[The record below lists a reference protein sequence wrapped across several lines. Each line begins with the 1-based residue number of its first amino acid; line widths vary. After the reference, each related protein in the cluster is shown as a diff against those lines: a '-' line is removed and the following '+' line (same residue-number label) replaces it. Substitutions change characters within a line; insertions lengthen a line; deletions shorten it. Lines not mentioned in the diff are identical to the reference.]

1 MIHAH
6 QYCRV
11 CHTPLKSVVDLGNQ
25 HFQGCFVKEGVQRP
39 PFRKTP
45 NEIMRCNSSYEGAC
59 GLIQTKHTIDPDVLY
74 SNYWYES
81 GITQTMKNHLK
92 SIVDKALDITGA
104 PTQGY
109 VLDIAS
115 NDNTLLRNY
124 PDTFTKIG
132 IDPSDIAARQT
143 DKDIINI
150 NTTFPSA
157 EVNRHIPDG
166 RAHIVTSIACYYDV
180 EDPIEFAREIKRL
193 LCDKGVWIFEVAY
206 WKSLLDNLAYD
217 SIVNEHIIHY
227 HLAPL
232 EYIMKLAGLKL
243 FDAVKTTTNGGSMMG
258 FVTHADN
265 MSYDTKERKHR
276 MLNIKID
283 EFDAELDQDSTYV
296 EFRRRV
302 EQHREDL
309 VNLID
314 DIVYNQNKTI
324 HLYGSSTKLNTILEY
339 CNIGPDKIP
348 YAAERSVRKFDAQT
362 LSGIKIV
369 SEEESRAMNPDYYL
383 VGPYHFKKEILER
396 EQQTIDRGT
405 KFIFPLPEITVG

>member
-1 MIHAH
+1 MIHVH
-6 QYCRV
+6 NSCRV
-11 CHTPLKSVVDLGNQ
+11 CGRPLVSVVDLGDQ
-25 HFQGCFVKEGVQRP
+25 HFQGCFIKAGVQRP
-39 PFRKTP
+39 PMRKTP
-45 NEIMRCNSSYEGAC
+45 NEIVRCDTSFDGAC
-59 GLIQTKHTIDPDVLY
+59 GLIQTRHTIDPDILY

-81 GITQTMKNHLK
+81 GISQTMKDHLK
-92 SIVDKALDITGA
+92 SIVCQALEITG
-104 PTQGY
+104 TTEGC

-124 PDTFTKIG
+124 PAEFKKIG

-143 DKDIINI
+143 DEDVINI

-157 EVNRHIPDG
+157 EVNKHIPDG
-166 RAHIVTSIACYYDV
+166 GTDIITSIACYYDV
-180 EDPIEFAREIKRL
+180 EDPVEFAFEIKRL
-193 LCDKGVWIFEVAY
+193 LSNKGVWIFEVAY

-232 EYIMKLAGLKL
+232 QHIMRLAGLKI
-243 FDAVKTTTNGGSMMG
+243 FDAVKTTTNGGSMMC

-265 MSYDTKERKHR
+265 ISYDTKERKHR

-283 EFDAELDQDSTYV
+283 EFDAELDQDATYV
-296 EFRRRV
+296 EFRSRV
-302 EQHREDL
+302 QKHKDDL
-309 VNLID
+309 INLIN
-314 DIVYNQNKTI
+314 DITYKQNKTI

-348 YAAERSVRKFDAQT
+348 YAAERSVQKFDART

-369 SEEESRAMNPDYYL
+369 SEEKSRAMKPDYYL

-396 EQQTIDRGT
+396 EKDTIARGT
-405 KFIFPLPEITVG
+405 KFIFPLPQITVS